1 MVCDSTWRWENSLP
15 VYIWRNTVFLFGI
28 VAYSFLTDCI
38 LKELDFFRF
47 YEYSE
52 SRQNRLCPLPYV
64 SRPICHF
71 LLDGSVCFCGFCL
84 FDKAFPLLTVG
95 GKGHTDSFGSL
106 FKSSQ
111 SSEWVF
117 GDITDTPVFLSDCHL
132 ESPTCFG
139 LWSLKSWAFRT
150 FLGSWLSKEIHDG
163 CCHWVIREFGKRQK
177 LEALSICILI
187 DMTISLKP

>member
-1 MVCDSTWRWENSLP
+1 MCDSTWRWENSLP

-38 LKELDFFRF
+38 LKELDFYRF

-52 SRQNRLCPLPYV
+52 SRQNQLCPLPYV

-71 LLDGSVCFCGFCL
+71 LLDGSVSVFV
-84 FDKAFPLLTVG
+84 AFAFLIKHFRCWQWG
-95 GKGHTDSFGSL
+95 GEGYTDSFGSL
-106 FKSSQ
+106 FESSQ

-117 GDITDTPVFLSDCHL
+117 GDITDTSVFLSVCHL

-150 FLGSWLSKEIHDG
+150 LF
-163 CCHWVIREFGKRQK
+163 R
-177 LEALSICILI
+177 
-187 DMTISLKP
+187 SLAQ